1 MNRRN
6 NLEKIKEYVPYA
18 SLMLQV
24 IMLCVQVYIVYYR
37 KQNGTLSISE
47 KMEDIGEGNAC
58 NPTQLGLIIRFMQ
71 LIIQYLENL
80 IKIFNKI
87 LIQRYLFIT

>member
-1 MNRRN
+1 MLRQGRMDR
-6 NLEKIKEYVPYA
+6 IKEWIPYA

-37 KQNGTLSISE
+37 QQNGTLSISS

-87 LIQRYLFIT
+87 LIQR